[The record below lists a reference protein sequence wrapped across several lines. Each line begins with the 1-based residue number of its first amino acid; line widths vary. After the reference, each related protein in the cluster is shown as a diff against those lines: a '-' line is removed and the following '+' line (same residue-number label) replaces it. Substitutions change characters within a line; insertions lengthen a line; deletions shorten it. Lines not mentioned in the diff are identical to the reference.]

1 MIQLLRSV
9 AQENEALAMCMLTL
23 LMKLKKNNE
32 SNEIVRFWQG
42 FGKSIIA
49 SLREFALFF
58 FVLVSLFNCFYHF
71 IGMLDYSVGWSML
84 SCNYGVDGQRRIAF
98 PDIKLF
104 FSRSIAT

>member
-9 AQENEALAMCMLTL
+9 AQENEAPAMCVLTL

-32 SNEIVRFWQG
+32 SNKIVRFWQG
-42 FGKSIIA
+42 LGKSIMA
-49 SLREFALFF
+49 SLREFALYFF
-58 FVLVSLFNCFYHF
+58 LFSLFNCFDHF

-104 FSRSIAT
+104 FSTSIAT